1 MTAEP
6 AAALR
11 EALQE
16 VTRNLVE
23 RETLVE
29 LIALAA
35 VAGEHVLIIGPPGTA
50 KSVAVRRMA
59 SAIGGQYFEY
69 LLGRFTEPSEIF
81 GPVDLRELRNGV
93 VKVDSSGMLPEAE
106 IAFLDEVFLGSSA
119 ILNTLLGILNE
130 RTYRRGSTQLQC
142 PLRVCVGASNS
153 LPDDPALEAFA
164 DRFLIRS
171 FVSPVRD
178 SQLEILLES
187 GDALAKET
195 FSHRTTLGTLDQL
208 IDNAKAVD
216 ALPVRTSLAQALREL
231 RHAGVNLSDRRA
243 VKLQKLV
250 CAATAIAGRRVAST
264 ADLWPLVFTMPTP
277 AEQETAREI
286 LHKILGDSE
295 NAALPAAVAA
305 ASSNPAARS
314 GLLVAEA
321 QARLSEKPTDSDDE
335 KLRSWALQLEGILR
349 EIDSGFDK
357 TALPPELATYRTKLV
372 EAVGSVLDTSVND
385 AVANETPN
393 DAL

>member
-1 MTAEP
+1 MSTDP

-11 EALQE
+11 AALHE

-93 VKVDSSGMLPEAE
+93 VKTDCSGMLPEAE

-130 RTYRRGSTQLQC
+130 RTYRRGQTRLQC

-153 LPDDPALEAFA
+153 LPQDPALEAFA

-171 FVSPVRD
+171 FVSQVQD
-178 SQLEILLES
+178 SQLELLLES
-187 GDALAKET
+187 GDALARED

-208 IDNAKAVD
+208 IKNASQVD
-216 ALPVRTSLAQALREL
+216 ALAVRPALATALREL
-231 RHAGVNLSDRRA
+231 RHAGVMLSDRRA
-243 VKLQKLV
+243 VKLQRLI
-250 CAATAIAGRRVAST
+250 CAAAAIAGRTVAGE
-264 ADLWPLVFTMPTP
+264 ADLWPLVFTVPSP
-277 AEQETAREI
+277 EEQQIAREV
-286 LHKILGDSE
+286 LHQSLEISE
-295 NAALPAAVAA
+295 NATLPAAVAA
-305 ASSNPAARS
+305 ASSNPAARA
-314 GLLVAEA
+314 GLLCAEA
-321 QARLSEKPTDSDDE
+321 EARMAERPASEDE
-335 KLRSWALQLEGILR
+335 LRHWALRLEGVLR
-349 EIDSGFDK
+349 EIDAGFEVAAMP
-357 TALPPELATYRTKLV
+357 TELARWRAEMAAEV
-372 EAVGSVLDTSVND
+372 SAVLDAATT
-385 AVANETPN
+385 VAAESPGHEH
-393 DAL
+393 